1 MSSSAPRT
9 KTFQHENDIGVFDE
23 SQTKT
28 SCSGGG
34 CSQKFGHIHR
44 KRAQDNL
51 LTVKQLADLLQYSRH
66 TVYVWMC
73 KSQLPIPYY
82 KFPRGV
88 RFKRSDVD
96 AWIESRKVV
105 PINALCC
112 K

>member
-1 MSSSAPRT
+1 MSLSNS
-9 KTFQHENDIGVFDE
+9 KTFQKAEGDLGGIDQ
-23 SQTKT
+23 SKTKT

-34 CSQKFGHIHR
+34 CSHKTGHIQR
-44 KRAQDNL
+44 LKDNRDNL
-51 LTVKQLADLLQYSRH
+51 LTVQQLADLLQYSRH

-96 AWIESRKVV
+96 EWIESRKVMPV
-105 PINALCC
+105 IHA
-112 K
+112 